1 MYQNLPS
8 LFNLWTDKTIHV
20 NLCKEWAMDLK
31 KNNLYEREWYF
42 DVLGLFVF
50 IKKGSLFKYFKMAS
64 FT

>member
-1 MYQNLPS
+1 
-8 LFNLWTDKTIHV
+8 
-20 NLCKEWAMDLK
+20 MDLK